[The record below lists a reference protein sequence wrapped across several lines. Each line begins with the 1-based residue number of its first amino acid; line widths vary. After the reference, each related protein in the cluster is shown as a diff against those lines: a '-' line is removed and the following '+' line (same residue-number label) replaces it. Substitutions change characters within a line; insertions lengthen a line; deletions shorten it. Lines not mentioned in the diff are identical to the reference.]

1 MKYRGHET
9 FSIRKNWL
17 AKGIEAVQKNP
28 GIFTDKTFAPMEEL
42 GIGRN
47 MVVSLRYWM
56 KAVGLTKEEKGKE
69 SKKTET
75 SFTPLGKI
83 IYEHDKFVEE
93 AGTLWLLQNEL
104 AANRENATSWYFF
117 FNEFNLDDKIFGL
130 PVNED
135 VIYYAITNELA
146 NKRVGTACTKTRAEV
161 HGSNA
166 KPYKQK
172 GTGNARRG
180 DKKSPITVGGGT
192 IFGPKPRDYSYAI
205 PKKEKRLAM
214 KSILS
219 LQAQA
224 DRLTVVE
231 DFTIESGK
239 TKDLVKILKNF
250 VKDERTV
257 ILLKDDDAK
266 IKQAGRNL
274 PNVYFLSYNRLR
286 AHDLFY
292 GRKIIM
298 LEGAAKNL
306 SDFYAEDKEA
316 K

>member
-1 MKYRGHET
+1 
-9 FSIRKNWL
+9 
-17 AKGIEAVQKNP
+17 
-28 GIFTDKTFAPMEEL
+28 MEKK
-42 GIGRN
+42 
-47 MVVSLRYWM
+47 VYSVD
-56 KAVGLTKEEKGKE
+56 GKE
-69 SKKTET
+69 LRT
-75 SFTPLGKI
+75 I
-83 IYEHDKFVEE
+83 
-93 AGTLWLLQNEL
+93 
-104 AANRENATSWYFF
+104 
-117 FNEFNLDDKIFGL
+117 NLDDKVFGL

-172 GTGNARRG
+172 GTGHARRG
-180 DKKSPITVGGGT
+180 DKKSPINVGGGT
-192 IFGPKPRDYSYAI
+192 IFGPKPRDYSYSI

-219 LQAQA
+219 LQAQS

-231 DFTIESGK
+231 DFTVESGK
-239 TKDLVKILKNF
+239 TKDLVKILSNF
-250 VKDERTV
+250 AKDERTV
-257 ILLKDDDAK
+257 VILKDDDK
-266 IKQAGRNL
+266 KLRQAGRNIQNL
-274 PNVYFLSYNRLR
+274 YFLSYNRLR

-292 GRKIIM
+292 GRKVIL

-306 SDFYAEDKEA
+306 SEFYKVEEEA

>member
-1 MKYRGHET
+1 
-9 FSIRKNWL
+9 
-17 AKGIEAVQKNP
+17 V
-28 GIFTDKTFAPMEEL
+28 
-42 GIGRN
+42 
-47 MVVSLRYWM
+47 
-56 KAVGLTKEEKGKE
+56 
-69 SKKTET
+69 
-75 SFTPLGKI
+75 
-83 IYEHDKFVEE
+83 
-93 AGTLWLLQNEL
+93 
-104 AANRENATSWYFF
+104 
-117 FNEFNLDDKIFGL
+117 FGL

-172 GTGNARRG
+172 GTGHARRG
-180 DKKSPITVGGGT
+180 DKKSPINVGGGT
-192 IFGPKPRDYSYAI
+192 IFGPKPRDYSYSI

-219 LQAQA
+219 LQAQS

-231 DFTIESGK
+231 DFTVESGK
-239 TKDLVKILKNF
+239 TKDLIKILSNF
-250 VKDERTV
+250 AKDERTV
-257 ILLKDDDAK
+257 LILKDDDK
-266 IKQAGRNL
+266 KLRQAGRNI
-274 PNVYFLSYNRLR
+274 PNLHFLAFNRLR

-292 GRKIIM
+292 GRKVIL

-306 SDFYAEDKEA
+306 SDFYKVEEKTAEA

>member
-1 MKYRGHET
+1 MEKKVY
-9 FSIRKNWL
+9 SI
-17 AKGIEAVQKNP
+17 
-28 GIFTDKTFAPMEEL
+28 D
-42 GIGRN
+42 
-47 MVVSLRYWM
+47 
-56 KAVGLTKEEKGKE
+56 GKE
-69 SKKTET
+69 LRT
-75 SFTPLGKI
+75 I
-83 IYEHDKFVEE
+83 
-93 AGTLWLLQNEL
+93 
-104 AANRENATSWYFF
+104 
-117 FNEFNLDDKIFGL
+117 NLDDKIFGL

-286 AHDLFY
+286 AHDLLY

-298 LEGAAKNL
+298 LEYAAKNL
-306 SDFYAEDKEA
+306 SYFYAEDKEA